1 MSKFGW
7 LLSRGQPCLPDV
19 DHRVSTIFTQRSPGR
34 RSLTS
39 WAPKQR
45 LNPLGHS
52 NPNPKFGNNLNFK
65 NSGSKICFLKYVAIK
80 IAILA
85 YV

>member
-19 DHRVSTIFTQRSPGR
+19 DHRVSTISTQRSPER
-34 RSLTS
+34 KSLTS
-39 WAPKQR
+39 WVPKQR
-45 LNPLGHS
+45 LNPLGHC
-52 NPNPKFGNNLNFK
+52 NPNPKFDNDLNFK
-65 NSGSKICFLKYVAIK
+65 NNGSKICFLKYVAIK